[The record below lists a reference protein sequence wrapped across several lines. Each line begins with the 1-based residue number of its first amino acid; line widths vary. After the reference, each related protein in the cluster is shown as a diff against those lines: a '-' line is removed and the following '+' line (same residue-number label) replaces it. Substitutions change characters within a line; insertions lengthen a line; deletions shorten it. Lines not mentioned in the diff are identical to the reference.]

1 MSLKTLQPSPDKS
14 CSQCLESNVEL
25 ICGDVYF
32 YCQPCLDAIHEKI
45 LAYQKRILEEHDGRD
60 C

>member
-1 MSLKTLQPSPDKS
+1 MPLKTLQPSPDKA
-14 CSQCLESNVEL
+14 CSLCLESNIAL

-32 YCQPCLDAIHEKI
+32 YCQPCLDINHKKMI
-45 LAYQKRILEEHDGRD
+45 AYQKRILEEQYGSD